1 MNESTYVMKV
11 KIWLAVLTFLLD
23 CIYFPL
29 IALWEMYQQDIY
41 HTLSWA
47 NSICSQLIEQF
58 AQQLSTIGHQCAG
71 ILMFITDRG
80 VTSSCK
86 REKASARLCF
96 TTDDTP
102 GMQTCWKGQLSL
114 HFLKI
119 DASHFALWWFV
130 LIVVFRK
137 PCHLSQIKPPSW

>member
-1 MNESTYVMKV
+1 MNESTYVMSV

-29 IALWEMYQQDIY
+29 ITLWEMYLQDIY
-41 HTLSWA
+41 HTLSQA

-71 ILMFITDRG
+71 ILMFITDPG

-86 REKASARLCF
+86 RKKASARLCF

-102 GMQTCWKGQLSL
+102 GMQTWWKGQLRL

-137 PCHLSQIKPPSW
+137 LCLLSRIKLVR